1 MMTYFLD
8 ILLLFHFFLGVNS
21 FFNDVGNNSTKNL
34 VTCCIVFISSLNNNT
49 IFFSFSNYIYDYLSI
64 KIL

>member
-1 MMTYFLD
+1 
-8 ILLLFHFFLGVNS
+8 LGVNS